1 MSNYTKLLKNLE
13 DLKLDKMRSMLP
25 EYLED
30 IKKKPPHIVDSLL
43 KLTEEEI
50 KYQTIRASEALIR
63 AAAFP
68 FKKTLEDFDF
78 DFQPSINKNEIY
90 DLATLQSYL
99 FEIQV

>member
-30 IKKKPPHIVDSLL
+30 IKKKPPHIIDSLL

-50 KYQTIRASEALIR
+50 KHQTIRESEALIR
-63 AAAFP
+63 APHFHLR
-68 FKKTLEDFDF
+68 KH
-78 DFQPSINKNEIY
+78 
-90 DLATLQSYL
+90 
-99 FEIQV
+99 